1 MESATSVESPT
12 TTSRRMQESARWRRF
27 LRRPTLRFTP
37 YGWAKWVFLRD
48 LESADVGGFR
58 ILAADDLLQSAT

>member
-1 MESATSVESPT
+1 
-12 TTSRRMQESARWRRF
+12 MQESARWRRF